1 MILLCLTLTNFLIP
15 GRCTR
20 ISTRFDT
27 FTTAQNTERTTY
39 LKASGDVQS
48 HFLDICGRER
58 LEAVLFP
65 LLDQVVEG
73 LLSSVL
79 HGQTLGPVLGS
90 GEGPET

>member
-1 MILLCLTLTNFLIP
+1 MLP
-15 GRCTR
+15 D
-20 ISTRFDT
+20 FDT
-27 FTTAQNTERTTY
+27 LTTAQHMERTTY

-79 HGQTLGPVLGS
+79 HGQTLGPVLGG